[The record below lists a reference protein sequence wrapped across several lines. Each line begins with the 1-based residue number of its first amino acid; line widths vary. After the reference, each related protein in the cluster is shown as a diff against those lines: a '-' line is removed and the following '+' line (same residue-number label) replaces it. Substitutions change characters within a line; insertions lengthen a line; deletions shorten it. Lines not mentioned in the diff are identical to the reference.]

1 MKPLHIPC
9 SYCKNNK
16 KRSNCS
22 SLCANRLSESSR
34 TKIKSS
40 GNTNKDNNLHRFSIE
55 RLIKRSSLFGIV
67 ALEDIQNKSFIS
79 NCRET
84 LYFSVVNGINE
95 DNGIDARDRERKR
108 THFRKATQ
116 SVI

>member
-1 MKPLHIPC
+1 MKPLYIPC

-16 KRSNCS
+16 RRSNCS

-40 GNTNKDNNLHRFSIE
+40 GNIKKDNSIHRFSIE
-55 RLIKRSSLFGIV
+55 RLFKRSSLFGIV
-67 ALEDIQNKSFIS
+67 TLEDIQNKSFIS

-84 LYFSVVNGINE
+84 LYFSALNGINE
-95 DNGIDARDRERKR
+95 DNGIDASDKERNKVYFYKP
-108 THFRKATQ
+108 T
-116 SVI
+116 